1 MQSTMKHAASA
12 LLLAALSAGALA
24 QGMNSTDKGGD
35 GRAAGVGGGAGAA
48 GQAGTDP
55 ATLTRTEE
63 QRVAKQKDKAKK
75 GAPTIKPGSGTD
87 TRYGAGSN

>member
-1 MQSTMKHAASA
+1 MRQASRWSHGSTATAAPDA
-12 LLLAALSAGALA
+12 YCARIVF
-24 QGMNSTDKGGD
+24 GG
-35 GRAAGVGGGAGAA
+35 VCTMGAA